1 MQRSKIRRLVVSS
14 VVALVVLAL
23 IVFALIPSPLEVE
36 TARVVRGPLRVT
48 IDQEGE
54 TRARERFV
62 ISSPVVGRLLR
73 VIFDDGDGVKQNEV
87 VARID
92 PLPLNQREREE
103 VEARVESTEAAL
115 RQARARAA
123 KAREDME
130 QARRDRVRAEH
141 LAQEKVI
148 SAQALD
154 LARNAAITSEQ
165 EFEAAQYNVQVAA
178 SELKIARA
186 GLVSMQAGRGK
197 PAPLIELRSPVSGR
211 VLRVLEKSERVV
223 QAGTPILVLGEPD
236 KIEIVADVLST
247 DAVKIQPGADVR
259 LVGWGGDQPLRA
271 RVRLVEPYGFTKI
284 SALGVEEQRVNV
296 ISDFVD
302 PPGPLGDG
310 YRVECQITVW
320 AGENV
325 LKAPMSSVFR
335 RSEGWSTFAIE
346 NGRARARDIE
356 IGHRNETEVEIVK
369 GLAAGEEV
377 ILHPTNQV
385 TDGFRVRGRSQS
397 ST

>member
-1 MQRSKIRRLVVSS
+1 MQHGKIRRFVVIS
-14 VVALVVLAL
+14 VLAMAVLAL
-23 IVFALIPSPLEVE
+23 IVLALIPSPIEVE
-36 TARVVRGPLRVT
+36 TAPVMRGPLRVT

-54 TRARERFV
+54 TRAKDRFV

-73 VIFDDGDGVKQNEV
+73 VSFVDGDTLKQNEV

-103 VEARVESTEAAL
+103 VVARVESAEASL
-115 RQARARAA
+115 QQAKARSA
-123 KAREDME
+123 KAREEMG
-130 QARRDRVRAEH
+130 QARRDRDRAER

-154 LARNAAITSEQ
+154 LARNAAMTSGQ
-165 EFEAAQYNVQVAA
+165 EFEAAQFNVQVAA
-178 SELKIARA
+178 SELKVARA
-186 GLVSMQAGRGK
+186 GLVSMDAARGK
-197 PAPLIELRSPVSGR
+197 KRPLIELRSPVSGR

-223 QAGTPILVLGEPD
+223 QAGTPIAILGEPD

-247 DAVKIQPGADVR
+247 DAVRIRSGDDVL
-259 LVGWGGDQPLRA
+259 LVGWGGSHPLGA

-302 PPGPLGDG
+302 APGPLGDG

-320 AGENV
+320 SGENI
-325 LKAPMSSVFR
+325 LKVPMSAVFR
-335 RSEGWSTFAIE
+335 RGQGWSAFTIQ
-346 NGRARARDIE
+346 NGRARVGDIE
-356 IGHRNETEVEIVK
+356 IGHHNESEVEILK
-369 GLAAGEEV
+369 GLAEGENV
-377 ILHPTNQV
+377 ILHPSNQIA
-385 TDGFRVRGRSQS
+385 DGVHVRRQS
-397 ST
+397 KPPR

>member
-1 MQRSKIRRLVVSS
+1 MQRRKIRR
-14 VVALVVLAL
+14 VALASIVTMVAIALILLAL
-23 IVFALIPSPLEVE
+23 VPSPIDVE
-36 TARVVRGPLRVT
+36 TERVARGPLRVT

-54 TRARERFV
+54 TRARDRFV
-62 ISSPVVGRLLR
+62 ISSSVVGRLLR
-73 VIFDDGDGVKQNEV
+73 VDFDDGDAVKRNEV

-103 VEARVESTEAAL
+103 VYARIESAEAAL

-130 QARRDRVRAEH
+130 QARRDRDRAEN
-141 LAQEKVI
+141 LAKEKVI
-148 SAQALD
+148 SDQALD
-154 LARNAAITSEQ
+154 LARNTAITSAR

-186 GLVSMQAGRGK
+186 GLVSVDSDPGK
-197 PAPLIELRSPVSGR
+197 PRPLIQLRSPVSGR

-223 QAGTPILVLGEPD
+223 QPGTSILILGEPD

-247 DAVKIQPGADVR
+247 DAVKIQPGANVL
-259 LVGWGGDQPLRA
+259 LVGWGGDHPLRA

-320 AGENV
+320 SSENV

-335 RSEGWSTFAIE
+335 RGQGWSTFVVE
-346 NGRARARDIE
+346 NGRAKVRDIK

-369 GLAAGEEV
+369 GVAEGKEV
-377 ILHPTNQV
+377 ILHPSNQIS
-385 TDGFRVRGRSQS
+385 GGVRIRSQPQS
-397 ST
+397 SN

>member
-103 VEARVESTEAAL
+103 VEARVESAEAAL

-369 GLAAGEEV
+369 GLAEGEEV